1 MEYVLDVADSLSN
14 KKWVQRTEK
23 VPNSER
29 LIQTVIQKYGL
40 PEIIA
45 RAVIGRNISLEQIE
59 LYLYPKLKQ
68 LLPDPLILK
77 DMQKGISQVANVIMS
92 GGKIGLFADYDVDGA
107 TSAALFINFL
117 KKINIETT
125 LYIPDRITEG
135 YGPNIVGIKQLAN
148 DGADLIITLDCG
160 IAAFEVLNEAANAGL
175 SIIVID
181 HHMAEVEL
189 PKAKAVINPNRID
202 DTSGLSFLAAVGVS
216 FLFIV
221 ALNRQL
227 RKEGWYEDKEE
238 PVLIQLLDLVA
249 LGTVCDVVP
258 LTQLNRAFVS
268 QGLKVIASRGNVGLR
283 VLSDLAKI
291 EQKTDS
297 YQLGFVLGPRINAG
311 GRVGMSDIGAKLLST
326 NDLSLASTLA
336 KTLDANNTVRKEIEA
351 SVLKEA
357 IEQAEVRAQD
367 DDVILV
373 YGEKWHPGVIG
384 IIAARLKEKF
394 NKPACVVSFDGMTGK
409 GSGRSIPKWD
419 LGASIIAGVQSNIL
433 TVGGGHGM
441 AAGFT
446 IQRERIEEF
455 RTFICSRFNLSS
467 LKETIS
473 VELKLDGVLSVGGV
487 DRNIIK
493 VLSLLEPY
501 GSGNPEPIFAIPSVE
516 VTYSAIVGEN
526 HVRCNFR
533 SPEGSTI
540 KGIAFRS
547 SDNAIGRT
555 LMNHK
560 GRRFNLAG
568 KVKEDNWQ
576 GREGVQVI
584 IEDVALSN

>member
-1 MEYVLDVADSLSN
+1 
-14 KKWVQRTEK
+14 
-23 VPNSER
+23 
-29 LIQTVIQKYGL
+29 
-40 PEIIA
+40 
-45 RAVIGRNISLEQIE
+45 
-59 LYLYPKLKQ
+59 
-68 LLPDPLILK
+68 
-77 DMQKGISQVANVIMS
+77 
-92 GGKIGLFADYDVDGA
+92 
-107 TSAALFINFL
+107 
-117 KKINIETT
+117 
-125 LYIPDRITEG
+125 
-135 YGPNIVGIKQLAN
+135 
-148 DGADLIITLDCG
+148 
-160 IAAFEVLNEAANAGL
+160 
-175 SIIVID
+175 
-181 HHMAEVEL
+181 MAEVEL
-189 PKAKAVINPNRID
+189 PRATAVINPNRID
-202 DTSGLSFLAAVGVS
+202 DTSGLGSLAAVGVS
-216 FLFIV
+216 FLVIV

-227 RKEGWYEDKEE
+227 RQEGWYKDKLE
-238 PVLIQLLDLVA
+238 PALIQLLDLVA

-283 VLSDLAKI
+283 VLSEVAKI
-291 EQKTDS
+291 DQKTDS

-311 GRVGMSDIGAKLLST
+311 GRVGMADIGARLLST
-326 NDLSLASTLA
+326 NDLSLAATLA

-357 IEQAEVRAQD
+357 IEQAEVRIQD

-394 NKPACVVSFDGMTGK
+394 NKPACVVSFDGVTGK

-441 AAGFT
+441 AAGFS

-455 RTFICSRFNLSS
+455 RRFICSRFNLSS
-467 LKETIS
+467 LNEATS
-473 VELKLDGVLSVGGV
+473 VELKLDGVLSVGGM
-487 DRNIIK
+487 DRNIIN

-516 VTYSAIVGEN
+516 ITYSAIVGEN

-547 SDNAIGRT
+547 SDNAVGQT

-584 IEDVALSN
+584 IEDVALAN

>member
-14 KKWVQRTEK
+14 KKWVQRAEK
-23 VPNSER
+23 IPHSER
-29 LIQTVIQKYGL
+29 LIETVIQKYEL

-59 LYLYPKLKQ
+59 PYLYPKLKQ

-77 DMQKGISQVANVIMS
+77 DMQKGISQLANVIMS

-125 LYIPDRITEG
+125 LYIPDRIAEG
-135 YGPNIVGIKQLAN
+135 YGPNIFGLKQLAN
-148 DGADLIITLDCG
+148 DGADLILTLDCG
-160 IAAFEVLNEAANAGL
+160 ISAFKVLNEAAGAGL

-189 PKAKAVINPNRID
+189 PRATAVINPNRID
-202 DTSGLSFLAAVGVS
+202 DTSGLGFLAAVGVS

-227 RKEGWYEDKEE
+227 RQEGWYKDKEE
-238 PVLIQLLDLVA
+238 PALIQLLDLVA

-283 VLSDLAKI
+283 VLSEVAKI
-291 EQKTDS
+291 DQKTDS

-311 GRVGMSDIGAKLLST
+311 GRVGMADIGARLLST
-326 NDLSLASTLA
+326 NDLSLATTLA

-357 IEQAEVRAQD
+357 IEQAEVRIQD

-394 NKPACVVSFDGMTGK
+394 NKPACVVSFDGVTGK

-441 AAGFT
+441 AAGFS

-455 RTFICSRFNLSS
+455 RRFICSRFNLSS
-467 LKETIS
+467 LNEATS
-473 VELKLDGVLSVGGV
+473 VELKLDGVLSVGGM
-487 DRNIIK
+487 DRNIIN

-516 VTYSAIVGEN
+516 ITYSAIVGEN

-547 SDNAIGRT
+547 SDNAVGRT

-584 IEDVALSN
+584 IEDVALAN

>member
-1 MEYVLDVADSLSN
+1 MVYVLDVADSLSN

-23 VPNSER
+23 IPNSER
-29 LIQTVIQKYGL
+29 LIQTVIQRYEL
-40 PEIIA
+40 PEVIA
-45 RAVIGRNISLEQIE
+45 RAVIGRKISLEQIE

-68 LLPDPLILK
+68 LLPDPLVLK
-77 DMQKGISQVANVIMS
+77 DMQKGISQLANVIMS

-117 KKINIETT
+117 KNVNVETS
-125 LYIPDRITEG
+125 LYIPDRVKEG
-135 YGPNIVGIKQLAN
+135 YGPNIFGLKQLAN
-148 DGADLIITLDCG
+148 DGADIILTLDCG
-160 IAAFEVLNEAANAGL
+160 ILAFDVLEEAASAGL
-175 SIIVID
+175 SVVVID

-189 PKAKAVINPNRID
+189 PKAAAVINPNRID
-202 DTSGLSFLAAVGVS
+202 DTSGLGFLAAVGVT
-216 FLFIV
+216 FLFLI

-227 RKEGWYEDKEE
+227 RNEGWYRDKIE

-258 LTQLNRAFVS
+258 LAPLNRAFVS
-268 QGLKVIASRGNVGLR
+268 QGLKVIAGRGNVGLR
-283 VLSDLAKI
+283 VLSDVAKI
-291 EQKTDS
+291 EHKTDA

-311 GRVGMSDIGAKLLST
+311 GRVGMADIGARLLST
-326 NDLSLASTLA
+326 SDLSLALTLA
-336 KTLDANNTVRKEIEA
+336 QTLDANNTVRKEVEA

-357 IEQAEVRAQD
+357 IEQAEVRFPED
-367 DDVILV
+367 NVILV
-373 YGEKWHPGVIG
+373 CGEKWHPGVIG

-394 NKPACVVSFDGMTGK
+394 NKPACVISFDGVTGK
-409 GSGRSIPKWD
+409 GSGRSIPHWD

-446 IQRERIEEF
+446 IQRERVEEF

-467 LKETIS
+467 FNEAAS
-473 VELKLDGVLSVGGV
+473 VELKLDGVLSVGGA

-493 VLSLLEPY
+493 VLSLLEPF

-516 VTYSAIVGEN
+516 ITYSAIVGEN

-555 LMNHK
+555 LMNHN

-568 KVKEDNWQ
+568 KVREDNWQ
-576 GREGVQVI
+576 GRLGVQVI
-584 IEDVALSN
+584 IEDVALAN